1 MATLGQPRPVS
12 SFAAIQ
18 AEEQARA
25 AHRSAAAGPPQD
37 GGDDGFEEQLA
48 RAMRESLESSTPAST
63 APAAD
68 VDGDYALA
76 LALAAAEEAAVRE
89 SAAAA
94 SVRARGGAPGRGGG
108 HATVKLLSQLEHSLN
123 AAVSLRSAATGPQR
137 TLYSAEDADALRA
150 AASAA
155 AASAGEGGRH
165 EAALAH
171 TQAAEADD
179 DELRRALRGR
189 GLARVASDSHDDR
202 GGLPAASHAGS
213 KPSGAVASAL
223 VSKHDSELSA
233 RLTARRLERDLG
245 PVAAGELCAAD
256 GAPAR
261 IAPSAVVSLKRHL
274 QKQQVKGTAAHG
286 A

>member
-1 MATLGQPRPVS
+1 
-12 SFAAIQ
+12 
-18 AEEQARA
+18 
-25 AHRSAAAGPPQD
+25 
-37 GGDDGFEEQLA
+37 
-48 RAMRESLESSTPAST
+48 MRESLESSAPAAT
-63 APAAD
+63 APAAAE

-76 LALAAAEEAAVRE
+76 LALAAAEEAAARE

-94 SVRARGGAPGRGGG
+94 SGRRGAPGWGGG

-123 AAVSLRSAATGPQR
+123 AAVSLRSAAAGPQR
-137 TLYSAEDADALRA
+137 TLYSADDADALRA
-150 AASAA
+150 AAASAA
-155 AASAGEGGRH
+155 AGDGGRH
-165 EAALAH
+165 EAALALA
-171 TQAAEADD
+171 QATEADD

-189 GLARVASDSHDDR
+189 GLARLASDSHDER
-202 GGLPAASHAGS
+202 GGQPTAAAGHAGS
-213 KPSGAVASAL
+213 KPSGAVVSAL